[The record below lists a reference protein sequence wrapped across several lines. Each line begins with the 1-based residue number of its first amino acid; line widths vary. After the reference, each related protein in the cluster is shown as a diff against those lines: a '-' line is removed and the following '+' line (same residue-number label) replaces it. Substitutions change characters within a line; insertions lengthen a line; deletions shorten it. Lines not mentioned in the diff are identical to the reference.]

1 MLINILIIIIIAL
14 IFYNIFFKTIE
25 GLVNN
30 SNIFDQVLN
39 NANGVQEKLLG
50 PTYPYYK
57 NIKTP
62 RDIGMSDKGTMNA
75 LTADINGLINY
86 TTLLVQGKSK
96 ASTTGGPLGNKFF
109 LNTGAKCNDVVTKKQ
124 VDRYIYVNNV
134 PEGNIPFIS
143 QGLGVNFSEFKGLIP
158 GAVGNLNVLN
168 PYNLLQSFLSGSV
181 PDCQKLTMQTIDV
194 NNNKSSETHYVTL
207 VDIKNMDPCSFP
219 NKINPITKAKCRET
233 FENNNNNNNNNESIF
248 EEDLKLPQDL
258 LTQIYFLSLSAA
270 VIYIFYKLMV
280 KSNM

>member
-1 MLINILIIIIIAL
+1 MLLNILIIILTIL

-25 GLVNN
+25 GLDNN

-62 RDIGMSDKGTMNA
+62 KQIGMSDKGTMDA
-75 LTADINGLINY
+75 LTSDIDGLINY
-86 TTLLVQGKSK
+86 MSVMVQGKSK
-96 ASTTGGPLGNKFF
+96 ASVTGGPLGNKFF
-109 LNTGAKCNDVVTKKQ
+109 LKTGAKCKDIARKKE
-124 VDRYIYVNNV
+124 VDRYIYVDNV
-134 PEGNIPFIS
+134 PAGNIPFIS

-158 GAVGNLNVLN
+158 GTISNLNVLN

-181 PDCQKLTMQTIDV
+181 PDCQNLTMQTIDV

-207 VDIKNMDPCSFP
+207 IDIKNMDPCSFP

-233 FENNNNNNNNNESIF
+233 FENNQAAIK
-248 EEDLKLPQDL
+248 EELKLPEDL
-258 LTQIYFLSLSAA
+258 LTQIYYVSLSALA
-270 VIYIFYKLMV
+270 IYLFYKIME
-280 KSNM
+280 KSY